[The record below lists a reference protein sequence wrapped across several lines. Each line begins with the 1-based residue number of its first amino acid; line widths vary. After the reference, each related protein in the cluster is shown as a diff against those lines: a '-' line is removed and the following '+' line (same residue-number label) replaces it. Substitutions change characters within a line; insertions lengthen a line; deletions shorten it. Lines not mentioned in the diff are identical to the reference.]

1 MGRSRVRIATLVG
14 VVAGE
19 HVGPGD
25 AGGVGK
31 GGGLTD
37 TRGTTCVGSG
47 GGERG
52 AELENHNKMQAQAE
66 RIQ

>member
-1 MGRSRVRIATLVG
+1 
-14 VVAGE
+14 VVTGE
-19 HVGPGD
+19 HMGLGD

-37 TRGTTCVGSG
+37 TRGTACAGSG

-52 AELENHNKMQAQAE
+52 AEWENHKKMQAQAE
-66 RIQ
+66 RIQLMYSNKEIINRES